1 MEIEHIIETFKFEDT
16 EPYSLVSM
24 SNDYTNFI
32 LAAPGIDN
40 GSLLLVYLSRLT

>member
-1 MEIEHIIETFKFEDT
+1 
-16 EPYSLVSM
+16 M